1 VTARFDETARV
12 LARLSLQGAQ
22 ATGESEERMT
32 ANEETEGS
40 PQSETPG
47 TPATPKLAAD
57 LLLVMAAAGRT
68 ERYPAGD
75 LVFREGTVP
84 EGFYLIVSGEVDVS
98 RRDGRGMGWRVAKLG
113 PGDYFGEIGLLT
125 EDRRTAT
132 VRATTDLEVVV
143 LDRGQFDKIVSI
155 SAPTAA
161 QLEEVMSG
169 RLAHDPDM

>member
-1 VTARFDETARV
+1 
-12 LARLSLQGAQ
+12 
-22 ATGESEERMT
+22 
-32 ANEETEGS
+32 
-40 PQSETPG
+40 
-47 TPATPKLAAD
+47 
-57 LLLVMAAAGRT
+57 
-68 ERYPAGD
+68 
-75 LVFREGTVP
+75 
-84 EGFYLIVSGEVDVS
+84 
-98 RRDGRGMGWRVAKLG
+98 MGWRVAKLG

-143 LDRGQFDKIVSI
+143 LDRGQFNKIVSI